1 MQEKLEIPRKL
12 RGEMLSS
19 IIRAVF
25 MMQHGSGLLFRG
37 ERWSRRFSPIGI
49 SIEISKGLDCT

>member
-12 RGEMLSS
+12 RVDMLSS

-37 ERWSRRFSPIGI
+37 E
-49 SIEISKGLDCT
+49 